1 MRRNFAV
8 VAVVMVVTLMAG
20 AEGTARAATESL
32 QYVTHRFDIPA
43 EDLSSALKAL
53 GAMANIQV
61 LFSEDVVAG
70 RRSAALKGDYTTEA
84 ALRILLDHSGLAVDR
99 SVAGVLLIRRS
110 QPTTPG
116 VGAAPV
122 NATTQSASA
131 NDPPGEPMLAQATS
145 PAPADQGSAS
155 QATARTEP
163 NEPVQEV
170 TVTGTRIAR
179 KDFVSDQPIVTS
191 SATDLQNSAKINVET
206 ALEQMPQFLNGQ
218 DENYDAGAVGGGGRA
233 TLNLRGLG
241 DQRTLVLLDGRRL
254 PPTDGTGVA
263 DINDIP
269 LSIVDNVQVIS
280 GGASAAYGS
289 DAMAGVVNIITK
301 TLNGVEVGASEG
313 MDEGYF
319 GKRHDFYI
327 NAGGAFADGKGHA
340 MISLD
345 WTERDAIRGSAI
357 PFFVNGG
364 QSTNTPYG
372 FYSPTTS
379 PTGFG
384 ADPPSQAAIN
394 AYFAQYGAAPGT
406 VSNTTPLGFNNNG
419 SLFSTKTPFTNYTGV
434 PIGTGGFEN
443 EAGSL
448 IIEIGQYTFVTVP
461 QNRYSAFSKESYD
474 LNENVQLYFQLL
486 ANHDTVSTQNT
497 YFPVSASALTTVPIT
512 NPFIPASLLTLL
524 GSRPNPTEPFTFSK
538 RFVDFPPSEWN
549 EEFDTDQ
556 VLTGAKGTLPGTGF
570 DWNVYYMRDYSLDTE
585 IQNGVIDQQRY
596 DELLNAPGGGT
607 GLCAGGFNPFQ
618 GFTSYV
624 SSQCYSFMTVDTH
637 TTTLEN
643 QDTVEG
649 DLGGKIIDLP
659 AGEARFDINADWR
672 HWTSAYSPDSLLV
685 LGNPPTNSGGGF
697 NPTSGTIRVS
707 EIGGEILVPLLKDRF
722 LAQSLN
728 LNVAYRFSDYNISGG
743 ASTYKFAVD
752 YRPVQSLLLRGGF
765 EHAIRAPDIN
775 DLFQTAT
782 QSTVQVGNTPLAGD
796 PCDYRSAE
804 RSGPNAAKIAALCVA
819 QGIPASEIASY
830 TYAFTS
836 APIVT
841 SGSLD
846 VKPEKADTVTFGGV
860 LTPDLV
866 MPAFEHMSFSLDYFH
881 IKIADAIGTSG
892 YVSVID
898 NCYNIDGA
906 NPTYSAS
913 NASCQLIN
921 RNFGGTPGGS
931 FLIGQPTMNLGGL
944 LTSGIDVEWD
954 WAWHFSDMGLGAHAG
969 QLHFNS
975 TLTWTDHFEI
985 QQLPGQPWYDYGG
998 TISLPLSATP
1008 PVPTW
1013 RALTTVNYTFEP
1025 IPVTMGLRW
1034 RYIDAMADQS
1044 VVLTP
1049 SSKIPGVPAYNYLDW
1064 VARWNI
1070 TDHID
1075 VSATIANLL
1084 QRIPPAVDA
1093 TPGET
1098 QLGLYDIG
1106 PRTYLLTVHAKF

>member
-1 MRRNFAV
+1 MRQNYFVAAFV
-8 VAVVMVVTLMAG
+8 VLVSLMAG
-20 AEGTARAATESL
+20 AVGSARAAAENL
-32 QYVTHRFDIPA
+32 EYVTHRFDIPA

-53 GAMANIQV
+53 GAVANIQV

-70 RRSAALKGDYTTEA
+70 LRSGPLKGDYTTDA
-84 ALRILLDHSGLAVDR
+84 ALRILLDDSGLKVDR
-99 SVAGVLLIRRS
+99 SVTGVLLIRRS
-110 QPTTPG
+110 PAKGQG
-116 VGAAPV
+116 AGAATV
-122 NATTQSASA
+122 DATTDASPTA
-131 NDPPGEPMLAQATS
+131 AAPGEPLVAQA
-145 PAPADQGSAS
+145 APGAAAD
-155 QATARTEP
+155 QATAPQAAAKDASTDQ
-163 NEPVQEV
+163 VQEV
-170 TVTGTRIAR
+170 TVTGSRIAR
-179 KDFVSDQPIVTS
+179 PDFVSDYPIVSS
-191 SATDLQNSAKINVET
+191 SAADLQASAKINVET

-241 DQRTLVLLDGRRL
+241 QQRTLVLLDGRRL

-269 LSIVDNVQVIS
+269 LSIVDNIQVIS

-301 TLNGVEVGASEG
+301 TTNGVELTASEG
-313 MDEGYF
+313 MDEGGI
-319 GKRHDFYI
+319 GKRHDFSL
-327 NAGGAFADGKGHA
+327 NAGGTFADGKGHA
-340 MISLD
+340 MIALD
-345 WTERDAIRGSAI
+345 YTERDAIPGSAI
-357 PFFVNGG
+357 PFFVFGG

-394 AYFAQYGAAPGT
+394 AYFGQYGAAAGT
-406 VSNTTPLGFNNNG
+406 VGNTTPLGFNNNG
-419 SLFSTKTPFTNYTGV
+419 TLFSSRSPFTNYTGV

-443 EAGSL
+443 VGGSL

-474 LNENVQLYFQLL
+474 LSDHVQLYFQLL

-497 YFPVSASALTTVPIT
+497 YFPVNASALTTVPVT
-512 NPFIPASLLTLL
+512 NPFIPADLLTLL
-524 GSRPNPTEPFTFSK
+524 DSRANPTEPFSFSK
-538 RFVDFPPSEWN
+538 RFVDFPPSRWN
-549 EEFDTDQ
+549 EYFDTDQ
-556 VLTGAKGTLPGTGF
+556 FLTGAKGDVPGFGL

-585 IQNGVIDQQRY
+585 VQNGVIDQQRY
-596 DELLNAPGGGT
+596 QELLNAPGGGT

-618 GFTSYV
+618 GFTSNV
-624 SSQCYSFMTVDTH
+624 SPQCYSFMTVDTH

-659 AGEARFDINADWR
+659 AGAARFDINADWR
-672 HWTSAYSPDSLLV
+672 RWTSSYSPDSLLV
-685 LGNPPTNSGGGF
+685 LGNPPTDSGGGF
-697 NPTSGTIRVS
+697 NPTSGAIRVA
-707 EIGGEILVPLLKDRF
+707 EIGGEVLIPLLKDKF

-728 LNVAYRFSDYNISGG
+728 LNLAYRFSDYDLSGG
-743 ASTYKFAVD
+743 ANTYKFATD
-752 YRPVQSLLLRGGF
+752 WRPVQSVLIRGGF

-782 QSTVQVGNTPLAGD
+782 QSTVQVGNVPLAGD

-804 RSGPNAAKIAALCVA
+804 RTGPNGAKVAALCAA
-819 QGIPASEIASY
+819 QGIPASEIANY
-830 TYAFTS
+830 TYAYTS

-846 VKPEKADTVTFGGV
+846 VKPEKADTVTIGGV
-860 LTPDLV
+860 ITPDIA
-866 MPAFEHMSFSLDYFH
+866 MPAFEHMQLSLDYFH
-881 IKIADAIGTSG
+881 IRIADAIGTSG
-892 YVSVID
+892 YQTVIQ
-898 NCYNIDGA
+898 NCYNLDGA
-906 NPTYSAS
+906 NPTYSAT
-913 NASCQLIN
+913 NPSCELIN

-944 LTSGIDVEWD
+944 LTSGIDAELD
-954 WAWHFSDMGLGAHAG
+954 WAWRLSDLGLGAHAG
-969 QLHFNS
+969 QLHLNS
-975 TLTWTDHFEI
+975 TLSWTNHFEI

-1008 PVPTW
+1008 SVPTW
-1013 RALTTVNYTFEP
+1013 RALTTLNYTFEP
-1025 IPVTMGLRW
+1025 IPVTLGLRW

-1044 VVLTP
+1044 VVLVP
-1049 SSKIPGVPAYNYLDW
+1049 SSTVPGVPAYNYLDL
-1064 VARWNI
+1064 VAKWNI
-1070 TDHID
+1070 TEHVD

-1084 QRIPPAVDA
+1084 QRIPPEVDA

-1106 PRTYLLTVHAKF
+1106 PRTYLLTVHAKL